1 MNVVTRLQSAG
12 LRATPKRIA
21 IGGLLFDGMTIMD
34 FIGIYD
40 PLRRLKTMNIVP
52 DFEWN
57 VCARGAE
64 VVDENGLRVKPDS
77 VDQSLSGYDLLVVP
91 GGMGTRKLQ
100 HDAGFIEWL
109 KTAEGAKIKASVC
122 TGALLLAK
130 AGLLDGLSAT
140 THHGALD
147 LLREVAPNTTVRD
160 DLRVVDNGRVITSA
174 GVASGIDMSFHVVA
188 KLLSPEVAQAT
199 ARYIEY
205 PWQAA

>member
-1 MNVVTRLQSAG
+1 MAKTRNVGILIFDDVEVLDFSGPFEVFAVCGRQIEAG
-12 LRATPKRIA
+12 AFTVFTVGHSLDPITARNGLSVNPRATLADAPPI
-21 IGGLLFDGMTIMD
+21 
-34 FIGIYD
+34 
-40 PLRRLKTMNIVP
+40 
-52 DFEWN
+52 
-57 VCARGAE
+57 
-64 VVDENGLRVKPDS
+64 
-77 VDQSLSGYDLLVVP
+77 DLLLIP
-91 GGMGTRKLQ
+91 GGYGTRPLM
-100 HDAGFIEWL
+100 HDATVIDWIR
-109 KTAEGAKIKASVC
+109 KRAPQAELVLSVC

-174 GVASGIDMSFHVVA
+174 GVAAGIDMSFHVVA

-205 PWQAA
+205 PWQPA